1 LNAAVAVLSVAECFA
16 AADEM
21 LRAGERNAAIR
32 ARLEEC
38 LPAAHAMSCYEQTLW
53 MSSFFASRRQGV
65 ELERARRGYPEPFEA
80 LIDEVYRSDKEEY
93 AFRRD
98 WFADCVGKPL

>member
-1 LNAAVAVLSVAECFA
+1 LKAAAVVLSAAQCFA
-16 AADEM
+16 AADEL

-38 LPAAHAMSCYEQTLW
+38 LPAPNAMACYEQTLW
-53 MSSFFASRRQGV
+53 MASFFASKRNGV
-65 ELERARRGYPEPFEA
+65 ELERALRGYPEPFEA
-80 LIDEVYRSDKEEY
+80 LIEEVYRSDKEEY

-98 WFADCVGKPL
+98 GFADCIGKAP

>member
-1 LNAAVAVLSVAECFA
+1 MKAAAVVLSAAQCFA
-16 AADEM
+16 AADEL

-38 LPAAHAMSCYEQTLW
+38 LPAPSAMACYEQTLW

-65 ELERARRGYPEPFEA
+65 ALERALRGYPEPFEG
-80 LIDEVYRSDKEEY
+80 LIEEVYRSDKEEY
-93 AFRRD
+93 AFRLD